1 MTKEEE
7 IFLRILRES
16 SNFDST
22 TLNNAIRI
30 IYMYAFYHINSHNRF
45 IPDSALKL
53 GNILYYNHI
62 SYYFKNERRKLLW
75 NSIDALFHTG
85 SSLDRW
91 ISRCPTQTFITQE
104 NDWIFYT
111 NARIVESCLAHRWPS
126 SKRYFDISSTSPPRD
141 CYKSEKRIS
150 LPSLPPSCPTWSV
163 SRSFYPILFP
173 FSFLPCSASCT
184 PFYTLL
190 LSICLPDS
198 MQIGSDSKLMRVTG
212 EEDIFVR
219 NNAP

>member
-1 MTKEEE
+1 MNNTWLQYWYWHCIMQSIPRISGVYLKNYSD
-7 IFLRILRES
+7 IWQKKKRYFLRKS

-53 GNILYYNHI
+53 ENILYYNHI
-62 SYYFKNERRKLLW
+62 SYYFKNELLW

-126 SKRYFDISSTSPPRD
+126 SKRYFDISSIPS
-141 CYKSEKRIS
+141 KR
-150 LPSLPPSCPTWSV
+150 
-163 SRSFYPILFP
+163 
-173 FSFLPCSASCT
+173 
-184 PFYTLL
+184 LL
-190 LSICLPDS
+190 
-198 MQIGSDSKLMRVTG
+198 
-212 EEDIFVR
+212 
-219 NNAP
+219 

>member
-1 MTKEEE
+1 MQSIPRISGVYLKNYSD
-7 IFLRILRES
+7 IWQKKKRYFLRKS

-53 GNILYYNHI
+53 ENILYYNHI
-62 SYYFKNERRKLLW
+62 SYYFKNELLW

-163 SRSFYPILFP
+163 SRSFYPIHRFLFHSSLVLLCASP
-173 FSFLPCSASCT
+173 SIPSFFLFVFQIPC
-184 PFYTLL
+184 
-190 LSICLPDS
+190 
-198 MQIGSDSKLMRVTG
+198 K
-212 EEDIFVR
+212 
-219 NNAP
+219 